1 MKLENINLDNIKIVI
16 FDFDDTLAIHKDKD
30 FLKHRN
36 ESEDKRLGYY
46 LNAYKN
52 SENFY
57 EDIEPC
63 IKSKILFKFIN
74 KLRNRN
80 IKMYCL
86 SGMKFSF
93 HFKAKQNFINKHYG
107 NDIELISASSQ
118 QLKLDG
124 IKIIQK
130 LNNCNL
136 DEILFIEDLED
147 TIKYLSNNGVKTI
160 NVNDMNKGDYYDIVL
175 K

>member
-1 MKLENINLDNIKIVI
+1 MNENKIYLDNLKVVI
-16 FDFDDTLAIHKDKD
+16 FDFDDTLAIHQDKD

-46 LNAYKN
+46 FNAYKN
-52 SENFY
+52 PETFY

-63 IKSKILFKFIN
+63 DRSEVLYNFIN
-74 KLRNRN
+74 ELRNEN

-107 NDIELISASSQ
+107 DDIELISASSQ

-136 DEILFIEDLED
+136 EEILFIEDLED
-147 TIKYLSNNGVKTI
+147 TITYLNDNGVKTI
-160 NVNDMNKGDYYDIVL
+160 DVKDI